1 MGDEDGESLVLA
13 ALAPNSM
20 RPCLMGRGEE
30 RVLGVHPPLVFLCE
44 QGHTHTYMVHIK
56 LQKASRKL
64 RGYEERKE
72 G

>member
-30 RVLGVHPPLVFLCE
+30 RVLGIHPPLVFLRE
-44 QGHTHTYMVHIK
+44 QGHTHIHGPHEIAESKQET
-56 LQKASRKL
+56 
-64 RGYEERKE
+64 E
-72 G
+72 GV